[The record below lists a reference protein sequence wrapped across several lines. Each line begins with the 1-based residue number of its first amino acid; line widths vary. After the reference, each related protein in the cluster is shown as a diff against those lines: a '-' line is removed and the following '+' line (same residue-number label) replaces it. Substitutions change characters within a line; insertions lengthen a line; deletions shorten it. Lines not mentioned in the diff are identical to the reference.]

1 LRGNLCLVHPLLL
14 QSCLEKKTS
23 GSYSKTSGKDQK
35 KIKMCQHKRK
45 KKIYNHGK
53 KSKAEIIECKTC
65 GEILKRHI
73 LAKEYQKRRPKRK

>member
-1 LRGNLCLVHPLLL
+1 
-14 QSCLEKKTS
+14 
-23 GSYSKTSGKDQK
+23 
-35 KIKMCQHKRK
+35 MCQHKRK